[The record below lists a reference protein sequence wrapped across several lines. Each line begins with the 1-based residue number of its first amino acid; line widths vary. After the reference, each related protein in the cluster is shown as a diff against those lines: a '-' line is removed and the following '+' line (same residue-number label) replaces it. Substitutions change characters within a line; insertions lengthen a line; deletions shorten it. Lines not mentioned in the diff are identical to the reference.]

1 MVRKWSY
8 LESNFLD
15 LHIDSLSRLTSL
27 YHFKVFRK
35 TTRFKK
41 FNRGITRMVRRNY
54 ARRKHQT
61 NWLILSYITKS
72 WVLNYLKTR
81 QFERFYNSLGKF
93 PISAFT
99 SDTSV
104 FLLKHGSILNKNGI
118 NIISC
123 SKSVLMKHINYSSG
137 AQFLLNPTKNTNSAI
152 IQANT
157 AEDLT
162 LSLEVYPN
170 LVNLDN
176 LLYSYEEMAILTKPQ
191 HNVDFINNLNQL
203 MFKNTT
209 HIVTT
214 AYNILV
220 LSTLTNVNRSNYKL

>member
-176 LLYSYEEMAILTKPQ
+176 LLYSYEEMAILT
-191 HNVDFINNLNQL
+191 
-203 MFKNTT
+203 
-209 HIVTT
+209 
-214 AYNILV
+214 
-220 LSTLTNVNRSNYKL
+220 

>member
-1 MVRKWSY
+1 
-8 LESNFLD
+8 
-15 LHIDSLSRLTSL
+15 
-27 YHFKVFRK
+27 
-35 TTRFKK
+35 
-41 FNRGITRMVRRNY
+41 
-54 ARRKHQT
+54 
-61 NWLILSYITKS
+61 
-72 WVLNYLKTR
+72 
-81 QFERFYNSLGKF
+81 
-93 PISAFT
+93 
-99 SDTSV
+99 
-104 FLLKHGSILNKNGI
+104 
-118 NIISC
+118 
-123 SKSVLMKHINYSSG
+123 MKHINYSSG

-220 LSTLTNVNRSNYKL
+220 LSTLTNVNRSNYTL